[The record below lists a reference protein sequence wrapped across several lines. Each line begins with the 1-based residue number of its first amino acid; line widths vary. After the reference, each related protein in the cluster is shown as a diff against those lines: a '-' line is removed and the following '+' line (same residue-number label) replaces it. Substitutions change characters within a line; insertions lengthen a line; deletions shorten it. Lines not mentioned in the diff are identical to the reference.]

1 MAGPID
7 VEKKIG
13 GYDAWEVKSAVTTMS
28 NAAKIE
34 HGDQKFLKVVLSEM
48 KKEAD
53 RLDDK
58 ADLLV
63 KTSAKLKKCSGRV
76 KNNGFT

>member
-1 MAGPID
+1 MTGSID

-28 NAAKIE
+28 DAAKIE
-34 HGDQKFLKVVLSEM
+34 HGDQKFLKIVLSEM

-63 KTSAKLKKCSGRV
+63 KTSAKLKKVFG
-76 KNNGFT
+76 KDKK